1 MSAAPPTRRS
11 TGPRRSAPGWW
22 MLPREHG
29 AWGMLA
35 LPFLSATA
43 LARGWDAMT
52 LPAALAVLGAF
63 CIREPLVVLGRQV
76 FVWRERKPESAT
88 AARFLALNVIVLAA
102 ASALLLRYRNWRLL
116 LALGAAAGAL
126 LVVATLLTVFN
137 RQRSVW
143 LQVVSAVGLSA
154 SALAAWLAVR
164 PRLEPT
170 AWWLWAVHSAY
181 STAAVL
187 VVHARLDG
195 RVALKRPEHSRQA
208 AQALRSAYTAQ
219 AVLLGIGGLCV
230 LGGQPLLALPLLL
243 AAGSHTIQLGNLRR
257 PDSHTVPLRRVGLRA
272 LALSIACSIL
282 VVMAL
287 W

>member
-1 MSAAPPTRRS
+1 
-11 TGPRRSAPGWW
+11 
-22 MLPREHG
+22 
-29 AWGMLA
+29 MLA
-35 LPFLSATA
+35 LPFLSATI
-43 LARGWDAMT
+43 LASGWNAMI

-76 FVWRERKPESAT
+76 FVWRERKLESVT

-116 LALGAAAGAL
+116 LGLGAAAGAL
-126 LVVATLLTVFN
+126 LAAATLLAVFN

-154 SALAAWLAVR
+154 SALVAWLAVR
-164 PRLEPT
+164 PRLEET

-187 VVHARLDG
+187 VVHARLDA
-195 RVALKRPEHSRQA
+195 RVALKRPEHSCQA
-208 AQALRSAYTAQ
+208 AHALRSAYAAQ
-219 AVLLGIGGLCV
+219 AVLLGIGGFCV
-230 LGGQPLLALPLLL
+230 LRSQPLLALPLLL
-243 AAGSHTIQLGNLRR
+243 AAGSHTIQLWNLRR

-282 VVMAL
+282 VVLAL

>member
-1 MSAAPPTRRS
+1 
-11 TGPRRSAPGWW
+11 
-22 MLPREHG
+22 
-29 AWGMLA
+29 MLA
-35 LPFLSATA
+35 LPFLSATV
-43 LARGWDAMT
+43 LARGWDTMI

-76 FVWRERKPESAT
+76 FVWRERKPESVA

-116 LALGAAAGAL
+116 LALGAAAGTL
-126 LVVATLLTVFN
+126 LAAATLLTVFN

-154 SALAAWLAVR
+154 SALVAWLAVR
-164 PRLEPT
+164 PRLEET

-195 RVALKRPEHSRQA
+195 RVALKRPEHSCQA
-208 AQALRSAYTAQ
+208 AHALRSAYAAQ
-219 AVLLGIGGLCV
+219 AVLLGIGGFCV
-230 LGGQPLLALPLLL
+230 LRSQTLLALPLLL
-243 AAGSHTIQLGNLRR
+243 AAGSHTIQLWNLRR